1 MRLDWPD
8 ERTHNDGHKECEN
21 MRQTKRFRSC
31 VLSQIRIPEAR
42 LAEKKKEYL
51 PDILLAVS
59 YGMYK
64 REKAGKS
71 GDRL

>member
-21 MRQTKRFRSC
+21 TRQTKRFRSC

-42 LAEKKKEYL
+42 PVEKREEYL
-51 PDILLAVS
+51 SDISPAVS
-59 YGMYK
+59 YGMYR

-71 GDRL
+71 VYRL